1 MSNLLWILIGAGVF
15 VYLFISS
22 NKANEKQK
30 ELLQAQAEK
39 RGGQLD
45 KSSSN
50 LLLQVGKLIL
60 QICPIPSRKG
70 VPAET
75 HAVLGGHSIEELF
88 NEISRFPK
96 ITMISNTWLQNS
108 TAPDGHIRIL
118 FGDENFDKK
127 FIIYGENEA
136 DVHRVL
142 TNEIR
147 QKLLTLLPKSPFL
160 KVHPDSKSTTFF
172 STVGVINNSEEYD
185 LYIDTVVAILKN
197 LA

>member
-15 VYLFISS
+15 VYLLISS

-45 KSSSN
+45 RSSSN
-50 LLLQVGKLIL
+50 LLLQIGRLIL
-60 QICPIPSRKG
+60 QICPIPGRKG

-88 NEISRFPK
+88 KEISRFPK

-108 TAPDGHIRIL
+108 TVPDGHIRIL

-127 FIIYGENEA
+127 FIVYGENEA

-142 TNEIR
+142 TGDIR

-160 KVHPDSKSTTFF
+160 KIHPDSKDTTFF

-197 LA
+197 LT